1 MGSEMCIRDRCCI
14 WSLADNVEIT
24 RPIPCSPSEASQPA
38 RNIGSSFISLFSR
51 PSAVWRHAQ
60 AIALSMMSH
69 RTSIE
74 PPIQH
79 GSSAKLSF
87 RIETTVSKFSLYL
100 PDHHS
105 TRFDCASPLLDRHH
119 LHLRQVKPF
128 IPAVNDS
135 EEVIAGCVVSSALR
149 FSKFTEFEACD

>member
-1 MGSEMCIRDRCCI
+1 M
-14 WSLADNVEIT
+14 
-24 RPIPCSPSEASQPA
+24 P
-38 RNIGSSFISLFSR
+38 
-51 PSAVWRHAQ
+51 AQ

-100 PDHHS
+100 PDRRS
-105 TRFDCASPLLDRHH
+105 TRFDCASPLLAVANCICGR
-119 LHLRQVKPF
+119 LSRSFPQSTTVKRLSQGVWL
-128 IPAVNDS
+128 AVLFDS
-135 EEVIAGCVVSSALR
+135 QNSQSLKLAIEVTVTIIAA
-149 FSKFTEFEACD
+149 EA